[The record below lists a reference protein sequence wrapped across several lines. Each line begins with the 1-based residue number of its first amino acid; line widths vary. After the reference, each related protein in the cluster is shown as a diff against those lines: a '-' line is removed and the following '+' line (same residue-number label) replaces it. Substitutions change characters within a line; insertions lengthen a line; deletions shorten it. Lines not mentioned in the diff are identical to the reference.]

1 MDKSKFN
8 DQKEWRKFGIGLGV
22 ILCVIA
28 GVHLLKG
35 HPGYRYFF
43 GAGALTAL
51 AAIAVPI
58 LVKPVFIFFSYL
70 GVVLGWF
77 STRLILTVIF
87 FVLLTP
93 ISIILKLTGKKF
105 LTIGADR
112 TLPTYW
118 IDRNKTYGQPESFET
133 QF

>member
-8 DQKEWRKFGIGLGV
+8 EQKEWRKFGIGLGI
-22 ILCVIA
+22 ILGAVG
-28 GVHLLKG
+28 GVQLLKG
-35 HPGYRYFF
+35 HSLYPFFF

-51 AAIAVPI
+51 AGIAVPI

-77 STRLILTVIF
+77 STRVILAAVF

-93 ISIILKLTGKKF
+93 ISLLLRLTGKKF
-105 LTIGADR
+105 LPGRPDR
-112 TLPTYW
+112 GLPTYW
-118 IDRNKTYGQPESFET
+118 IDRNKTYEQAESFET

>member
-8 DQKEWRKFGIGLGV
+8 EQKEWRKFGIGLGI
-22 ILCVIA
+22 ILGAIG
-28 GVHLLKG
+28 GVQLLKG
-35 HPGYRYFF
+35 HSVYPFF
-43 GAGALTAL
+43 IGAGALTAL

-70 GVVLGWF
+70 SVVLGWF

-93 ISIILKLTGKKF
+93 ISIIMKLTGKKF
-105 LTIGADR
+105 LTKGADR
-112 TLPTYW
+112 NLPTYW
-118 IDRNKTYGQPESFET
+118 IARNKTYGQPESFEN